1 VKLVWGALAG
11 IVLGVAFLRLGD
23 AICKRRGLAPLGRRA
38 VVVGLVTAC
47 ALGIMRVLSRIDDL
61 SPITTGML
69 FLAHGALAATV
80 IVLAAIDAEH
90 WILPNE
96 LTIGGAVLAIA
107 TSFMRAGGV
116 TSAVVGAVVGLTAA
130 LVPWAI
136 YKKLRGG
143 SGMGLGDAKLMMLAG
158 AWHGPLGAIV
168 VLFGGALQSVLGALA
183 ISALR
188 RSTAVPEEVVREVDD
203 LRRRAEAGDDDA
215 RALLEA
221 DPVAAARP
229 GFLGR
234 PLPLGPFLALACIEL
249 LFLRRSILGALER
262 FLAN

>member
-1 VKLVWGALAG
+1 VKLVWGALG
-11 IVLGVAFLRLGD
+11 GLVLGVAFLRVGD
-23 AICKRRGLAPLGRRA
+23 AICRRRELRPLRCRA
-38 VVVGLVTAC
+38 VVIGLVTAC
-47 ALGIMRVLSRIDDL
+47 ALGIMHVLSRVDDL
-61 SPITTGML
+61 SPITMGML
-69 FLAHGALAATV
+69 FFAHGTLAAIV

-96 LTIGGAVLAIA
+96 LTIGGAALAIA

-116 TSAVVGAVVGLTAA
+116 TSSVAGAAVGLAAA
-130 LVPWAI
+130 LLPWAI
-136 YKKLRGG
+136 YKRICGG

-183 ISALR
+183 MSALR
-188 RSTAVPEEVVREVDD
+188 RSAAVPEDVVREVDD
-203 LRRRAEAGDDDA
+203 LRRRAEGGDDDA